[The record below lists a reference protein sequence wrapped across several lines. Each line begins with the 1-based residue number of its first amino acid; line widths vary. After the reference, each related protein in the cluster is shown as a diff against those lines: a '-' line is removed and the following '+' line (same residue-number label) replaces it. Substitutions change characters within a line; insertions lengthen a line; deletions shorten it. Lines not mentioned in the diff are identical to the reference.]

1 MMAPTYNGA
10 TIGLV
15 IEGNAYFC
23 DLARYRAMSSGE
35 LLAERADLAA
45 GRKASARAF
54 FRHRTVLWF
63 LGASMLFL
71 TLLLVTWHAPVH
83 PGFVV
88 LVSAGVAATAYWM
101 SRARESVFNGM
112 KLIEAQLKIVDACLA
127 NQAAWA
133 VYGERQ
139 VSGPG
144 RTECA

>member
-1 MMAPTYNGA
+1 MTAPTYNGA

-23 DLARYRAMSSGE
+23 DLARYRAMSSDE

-45 GRKASARAF
+45 ERKASARAF

-71 TLLLVTWHAPVH
+71 ALLLATWRAPVH
-83 PGFVV
+83 PGLVA
-88 LVSAGVAATAYWM
+88 LVSAGVAVTAYWM

-133 VYGERQ
+133 AYGDQ
-139 VSGPG
+139 NA
-144 RTECA
+144 TH